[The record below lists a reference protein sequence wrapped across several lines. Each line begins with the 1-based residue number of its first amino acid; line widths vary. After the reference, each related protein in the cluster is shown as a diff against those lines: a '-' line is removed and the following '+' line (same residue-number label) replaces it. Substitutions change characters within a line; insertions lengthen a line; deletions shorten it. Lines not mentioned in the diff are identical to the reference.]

1 MVISKKNILRIAFT
15 ALLFLFGWAE
25 ISFSQV
31 AVIAHKSV
39 PVDKIKKTELL
50 DFYTGD
56 IKKWSDGTNVI
67 VKDLKPK
74 GDVKKTFY
82 KFLGKTPSRMKSIWL
97 KSMLSGEGDP
107 PEALISEEK
116 MLQKIA
122 ATPGAIGFLSQA
134 KVDNNVKTLI
144 VIGKK

>member
-1 MVISKKNILRIAFT
+1 MKIAIVT
-15 ALLFLFGWAE
+15 LLFLFSWAE
-25 ISFSQV
+25 ALFPQV

-39 PVDKIKKTELL
+39 PVDTIKKSELL
-50 DFYTGD
+50 DFYTAD
-56 IKKWSDGTNVI
+56 IKKWINGDKVI
-67 VKDLKPK
+67 LNDLKPK
-74 GDVKKTFY
+74 GEVKKIFY

-97 KSMLSGEGDP
+97 RNMLSGEGDP
-107 PEALISEEK
+107 PEALKSEEE

-122 ATPGAIGFLSQA
+122 ATPGAIGFLSHT

>member
-1 MVISKKNILRIAFT
+1 MIVTI
-15 ALLFLFGWAE
+15 LFLFSWAE
-25 ISFSQV
+25 ASFSQV

-39 PVDKIKKTELL
+39 PVDTIKKTELL

-56 IKKWSDGTNVI
+56 IKKWMNGDKVI
-67 VKDLKPK
+67 VNDLKPK
-74 GDVKKTFY
+74 GEVKKIFY

-97 KSMLSGEGDP
+97 KKMLSGEGDP
-107 PEALISEEK
+107 PEALKSEEE

-122 ATPGAIGFLSQA
+122 ATPGAIGFLSHT

-144 VIGKK
+144 VIRQK

>member
-1 MVISKKNILRIAFT
+1 MKIAIVT
-15 ALLFLFGWAE
+15 LLFLFSWPE
-25 ISFSQV
+25 TSFSQV

-39 PVDKIKKTELL
+39 PIDKIKKSELL

-56 IKKWSDGTNVI
+56 IKKWINGDKVI
-67 VKDLKPK
+67 VNDLKPK
-74 GDVKKTFY
+74 GEVKKIFY

-97 KSMLSGEGDP
+97 KNMLSGEGDP
-107 PEALISEEK
+107 PEALKSEEE

-122 ATPGAIGFLSQA
+122 ATPGAIGFLSHT

-144 VIGKK
+144 VIKKK

>member
-1 MVISKKNILRIAFT
+1 MKRTILTIAF
-15 ALLFLFGWAE
+15 FLFCAT
-25 ISFSQV
+25 SLSAQV

-39 PVDKIKKTELL
+39 SVDKIKKTELM

-56 IKKWSDGTNVI
+56 IKKWSDGKAVI

-74 GDVKKTFY
+74 GEVKTTFY

-97 KSMLSGEGDP
+97 KKMLSGEGDP
-107 PEALISEEK
+107 PEALKSEEE
-116 MLQKIA
+116 MLEKIA
-122 ATPGAIGFLSQA
+122 ATPGAIGFLSQT

>member
-1 MVISKKNILRIAFT
+1 MKMKIVIVT
-15 ALLFLFGWAE
+15 LLFLFSWPE

-39 PVDKIKKTELL
+39 PVDTIKKSELL
-50 DFYTGD
+50 DFYTAD
-56 IKKWSDGTNVI
+56 IKKWINGEKVI
-67 VKDLKPK
+67 VNDLKPK
-74 GDVKKTFY
+74 GEVKKIFY

-97 KSMLSGEGDP
+97 RNMLSGEGDP
-107 PEALISEEK
+107 PEALKSEEE

-122 ATPGAIGFLSQA
+122 ATPEAIGFLSHT

-144 VIGKK
+144 VIKKK

>member
-1 MVISKKNILRIAFT
+1 MKIVIVTI
-15 ALLFLFGWAE
+15 LFLFSWSE
-25 ISFSQV
+25 TLFSQV

-39 PVDKIKKTELL
+39 PVDTIKKTELL

-56 IKKWSDGTNVI
+56 IKKWMNGDKVI
-67 VKDLKPK
+67 VNDLKPK
-74 GDVKKTFY
+74 GEVKKIFY

-97 KSMLSGEGDP
+97 KNMLSGEGDP
-107 PEALISEEK
+107 PEALKSEEE

-122 ATPGAIGFLSQA
+122 ATPGAIGFLSHT

-144 VIGKK
+144 VIRQK

>member
-1 MVISKKNILRIAFT
+1 MRIALVT
-15 ALLFLFGWAE
+15 LLFLFSWPE

-39 PVDKIKKTELL
+39 PVDTIKKSELL
-50 DFYTGD
+50 DFYTAD
-56 IKKWSDGTNVI
+56 VKKWINGEKVI
-67 VKDLKPK
+67 VNDLKPK
-74 GDVKKTFY
+74 GEVKKIFY

-97 KSMLSGEGDP
+97 RNMLSGEGDP
-107 PEALISEEK
+107 PEALKSEEE

-122 ATPGAIGFLSQA
+122 ATPGAIGFLSHT

-144 VIGKK
+144 VIKKK

>member
-1 MVISKKNILRIAFT
+1 MKIAIVSI
-15 ALLFLFGWAE
+15 LFLFSWAE
-25 ISFSQV
+25 ASFSQV

-39 PVDKIKKTELL
+39 PVDKIKKTELM

-56 IKKWSDGTNVI
+56 IKKWNNGDNVI
-67 VKDLKPK
+67 VKDFKPK
-74 GDVKKTFY
+74 GELKSTFY

-97 KSMLSGEGDP
+97 KKMLSGEGDP
-107 PEALISEEK
+107 PEAIKSEEE

-122 ATPGAIGFLSQA
+122 ATPGSIGFINQS
-134 KVDNNVKTLI
+134 KVNNNVKTLI

>member
-1 MVISKKNILRIAFT
+1 MRIALVT
-15 ALLFLFGWAE
+15 LLFLFSWPE

-39 PVDKIKKTELL
+39 PVDTIKKSELL
-50 DFYTGD
+50 DFYTAD
-56 IKKWSDGTNVI
+56 VKKWINGEKVI
-67 VKDLKPK
+67 VNDLKPK
-74 GDVKKTFY
+74 GEVKKIFY

-97 KSMLSGEGDP
+97 RNMLSGEGDP
-107 PEALISEEK
+107 PEALKSEEE

-122 ATPGAIGFLSQA
+122 ATPGAIGFLSHT

-144 VIGKK
+144 VIQKK